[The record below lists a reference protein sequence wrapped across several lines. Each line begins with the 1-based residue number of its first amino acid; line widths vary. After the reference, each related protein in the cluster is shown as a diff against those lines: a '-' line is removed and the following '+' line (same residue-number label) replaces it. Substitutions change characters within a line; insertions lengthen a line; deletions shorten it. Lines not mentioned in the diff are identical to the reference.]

1 MDHPTFADHI
11 IQFNREIEYNGELPD
26 GIRLMNPFR
35 ENAHILSISEK
46 FYKKFYDDHQQRK
59 LILGIN
65 PGRFG
70 AGTTGIPFTDTKRL
84 QEVCGIPIE
93 SPTTHEPSSVFVYD
107 VIDRYGGP
115 GLFCRDFYINSI
127 SPLGFIRLNK
137 KGNWVNCNYYDYES
151 LFRSL
156 EDWMVTTLKQQIT
169 FGLETDVCYVLG
181 KKNARYLERINKKEK
196 LFGCLVVLDHP
207 RYIVQ
212 YKSRLKEDYIR
223 EYLDRLTG

>member
-1 MDHPTFADHI
+1 MRTFADQV
-11 IQFNREIEYNGELPD
+11 IQFNREVNFQGKLPQ

-35 ENAHILSISEK
+35 ENPQILPISEK
-46 FYKKFYDDHQQRK
+46 FYKKFYGDHRK
-59 LILGIN
+59 RKFIVGIN

-84 QEVCGIPIE
+84 QEVCGIPIDL
-93 SPTTHEPSSVFVYD
+93 PTTHEPSSVFVYH

-115 GLFCRDFYINSI
+115 VKFFGDYYINSI
-127 SPLGFIRLNK
+127 SPLGFVRHND

-156 EDWMVTTLKQQIT
+156 EDFMVSSLKKQIS
-169 FGLETDVCYVLG
+169 FGLDTDVCYVLG
-181 KKNARYLERINKKEK
+181 KKNARYLERINQKEK
-196 LFGCLVVLDHP
+196 LFDSMVVMDHP

-212 YKSRLKEDYIR
+212 YRSRYKDAYIG
-223 EYLDRLTG
+223 EYLQKLGT

>member
-1 MDHPTFADHI
+1 MPTFADRI
-11 IQFNREIEYNGELPD
+11 IQFNREVHFTDRLPEK
-26 GIRLMNPFR
+26 IRVMNPFR
-35 ENAHILSISEK
+35 ENPHILSISEK
-46 FYKKFYDDHQQRK
+46 FYKKFYGDHRRRK
-59 LILGIN
+59 FIIGIN

-115 GLFCRDFYINSI
+115 GLFYRDFYINSI
-127 SPLGFIRLNK
+127 SPLGFLRLNK

-151 LFRSL
+151 LFLTL
-156 EDWMVTTLKQQIT
+156 EDWMISTLKKQIS

-223 EYLDRLTG
+223 EYLDKLTS